1 MLLTTGKYAGE
12 QERSV
17 QCKKLWEVNMANN
30 MANNMADAGVYNC
43 ACLFLGAFHIVI
55 KLLIHPLSQD
65 THDAT
70 PRAQFPF

>member
-1 MLLTTGKYAGE
+1 MLLTTRKYAGE

-30 MANNMADAGVYNC
+30 MADAGVYNC
-43 ACLFLGAFHIVI
+43 ACLFLGAFHI

>member
-17 QCKKLWEVNMANN
+17 QSKLWEVN

-43 ACLFLGAFHIVI
+43 ACSFHGVLHIDKTI
-55 KLLIHPLSQD
+55 D
-65 THDAT
+65 TPSR
-70 PRAQFPF
+70 PRYP